1 MQPDS
6 PTSVR
11 IAVLIDADNTSP
23 KYAEALLDEIARDG
37 VPTIRRVYGDWSS
50 THLGGWSRKLNPLG
64 LQPMHQ
70 HALTT
75 RKNSTDS
82 AMIIDAMDLLYADNV
97 EGFALVSSD
106 CDFASLAMRLR
117 AGGKFVHGMGE
128 AKTPAGFAN
137 ACDKFVQLETLGE
150 DEAATDP
157 ADPGS
162 VEEPEALL
170 TINLQ
175 SALTKAVNAQ
185 SGDDGWVRLGALGQ
199 HLRRTHPSFDTRT
212 FGHENLSSLVKEQ
225 PYLVTTGQGNDTLIQ
240 LKGKQSPRR
249 AAKAAQPADEKKA
262 VEKKAAKAEAQA
274 EKAEKASAAASRRT
288 AKTTA
293 PATKT
298 AKTAKTAKTTPPPVD
313 ATVPSEEEPRPAVTP
328 TVTVTTRTR
337 AARKLP
343 AKDPATG

>member
-1 MQPDS
+1 MVQTDS
-6 PTSVR
+6 PSSIR

-23 KYAEALLDEIARDG
+23 KYAEALLGEIARDG
-37 VPTIRRVYGDWSS
+37 NPTIRRVYGDWSS
-50 THLGGWSRKLNPLG
+50 TRLGGWSRKLNPLG

-137 ACDKFVQLETLGE
+137 ACDKFVHLETLGE
-150 DEAATDP
+150 DEVAAEPVD
-157 ADPGS
+157 AEA
-162 VEEPEALL
+162 VEEEPGALPS
-170 TINLQ
+170 INLQ

-185 SGDDGWVRLGALGQ
+185 SGDDGWARLGPLGQ
-199 HLRRTHPSFDTRT
+199 HLRRTHPSFNTRS

-225 PYLVTTGQGNDTLIQ
+225 PYLLTTGEGNDTLIQ
-240 LKGKQSPRR
+240 LKGKQSARRSPRS
-249 AAKAAQPADEKKA
+249 APPAEKKVAKAAAAPAVK
-262 VEKKAAKAEAQA
+262 
-274 EKAEKASAAASRRT
+274 
-288 AKTTA
+288 KTTRSARPAKVAEEAAPEA
-293 PATKT
+293 PA
-298 AKTAKTAKTTPPPVD
+298 PP
-313 ATVPSEEEPRPAVTP
+313 ATP

-337 AARKLP
+337 R
-343 AKDPATG
+343 AKKVAPRD

>member
-1 MQPDS
+1 MQSDS
-6 PTSVR
+6 PSSVR

-23 KYAEALLDEIARDG
+23 KFAEALLDEIARDG
-37 VPTIRRVYGDWSS
+37 NPTIRRVYGDWSS
-50 THLGGWSRKLNPLG
+50 THLAGWTRKLNPLG
-64 LQPMHQ
+64 LQAMHQ

-137 ACDKFVQLETLGE
+137 ACDKFVHLETLRGDE
-150 DEAATDP
+150 VIAEPVDQEAAE
-157 ADPGS
+157 
-162 VEEPEALL
+162 EEPGALPS
-170 TINLQ
+170 INLQ

-185 SGDDGWVRLGALGQ
+185 SGDDGWARLGPLGQ
-199 HLRRTHPSFDTRT
+199 HLRRTHPSFNTRS

-225 PYLVTTGQGNDTLIQ
+225 PYLLTTGEGNDTLIQ
-240 LKGKQSPRR
+240 LKGKQSARR
-249 AAKAAQPADEKKA
+249 SPKSTPPAEKKTAKAAAPAVKKTAKSAAPAEKKA
-262 VEKKAAKAEAQA
+262 P
-274 EKAEKASAAASRRT
+274 SAAAP
-288 AKTTA
+288 AVKKTTRSARPAKVAESPA
-293 PATKT
+293 PPTEA
-298 AKTAKTAKTTPPPVD
+298 TPP
-313 ATVPSEEEPRPAVTP
+313 AVATP

-337 AARKLP
+337 GAKKVA
-343 AKDPATG
+343 AKDQQA

>member
-1 MQPDS
+1 MQADS
-6 PTSVR
+6 PSSVR

-23 KYAEALLDEIARDG
+23 KFAEALLDEIARDG
-37 VPTIRRVYGDWSS
+37 NPTIRRVYGDWSS
-50 THLGGWSRKLNPLG
+50 THLAGWTRKLNPLG
-64 LQPMHQ
+64 LQAMHQ

-137 ACDKFVQLETLGE
+137 ACDKFVHLETLGE
-150 DEAATDP
+150 DEVAAEPVD
-157 ADPGS
+157 AEAAE
-162 VEEPEALL
+162 EEPGALP

-185 SGDDGWVRLGALGQ
+185 SGDDGWARLGPLGQ
-199 HLRRTHPSFDTRT
+199 HLRRTHPSFNTRS
-212 FGHENLSSLVKEQ
+212 FGHENLSSLVKEL
-225 PYLVTTGQGNDTLIQ
+225 PYLLTTGEGNDTLIQ
-240 LKGKQSPRR
+240 LKGKQSARKATKS
-249 AAKAAQPADEKKA
+249 AAPA
-262 VEKKAAKAEAQA
+262 EKKAAKAAAPAVKKTAKSAAPA
-274 EKAEKASAAASRRT
+274 EKAPAVKRTTRSARAAKP
-288 AKTTA
+288 AVEPTA
-293 PATKT
+293 P
-298 AKTAKTAKTTPPPVD
+298 PQ
-313 ATVPSEEEPRPAVTP
+313 EEPQPPATPAKP

-337 AARKLP
+337 G
-343 AKDPATG
+343 AKKVAPKD